1 MIKPMTIAAV
11 RANLPHLFELAS
23 RERDKLTQ
31 ATAMVALS
39 AIKAWAEARAWAR
52 MAEFQN
58 LHQSPGLCERDDCL
72 FGNSDSTHKGREWMF
87 SDWLNSVLDEIGWQ
101 KDDR

>member
-39 AIKAWAEARAWAR
+39 AMKAWAEAEARAR

-58 LHQSPGLCERDDCL
+58 LHQSPELCERDECI
-72 FGNSDSTHKGREWMF
+72 FGNSDSTHEGWGWMF
-87 SDWLNSVLDEIGWQ
+87 SDWLNSLLDEIGWP
-101 KDDR
+101 KDNR